1 MMSTAGKVVLQGL
14 LEDFAREVYQT
25 EIDHGFTTPGE
36 PVNDGERIALMHS
49 ELSECLEY
57 IRHNNPPSDHIPMFS
72 GAEEELADCMI
83 RILSYC
89 AKKNYLIGD
98 AMIAKAEFN
107 SARPFR
113 HGGKLF

>member
-1 MMSTAGKVVLQGL
+1 MTSDQKYLMKEYLG
-14 LEDFAREVYQT
+14 DFATEVYQT
-25 EIDHGFTTPGE
+25 EVKHGFTTPGE

-57 IRHNNPPSDHIPMFS
+57 IRHGNPASDHIPEFS

-89 AKKNYLIGD
+89 VKKNLRIGE
-98 AMIAKAEFN
+98 AMIAKADFN
-107 SARPFR
+107 NTRSFR
-113 HGGKLF
+113 HGGKAF